1 MAAQRTVQMDVAA
14 LLLAVD
20 PLVTF
25 AVETRVSC
33 TKRKRVQ
40 AMSRTVPNDH
50 ELTQVPL
57 FAELSRKQLRL
68 ASRLTTPL
76 DLPAGQVLARQGSVG
91 AEFFVVLE
99 GVVEVVRS
107 GDLVATRG
115 PGSPLGEIALLGAR
129 PRTATLIAQTPV
141 HARARVNGS
150 SPVCWRKSPRS
161 QTDCMRS

>member
-1 MAAQRTVQMDVAA
+1 
-14 LLLAVD
+14 
-20 PLVTF
+20 
-25 AVETRVSC
+25 
-33 TKRKRVQ
+33 
-40 AMSRTVPNDH
+40 MSRTVPTDH

-57 FAELSRKQLRL
+57 FAELSRKQLRW

-129 PRTATLIAQTPV
+129 PRTATLIAQTQV
-141 HARARVNGS
+141 HARVA
-150 SPVCWRKSPRS
+150 S
-161 QTDCMRS
+161 QREFSGLLAEVPEISQRLHAIMIERLAA

>member
-1 MAAQRTVQMDVAA
+1 
-14 LLLAVD
+14 
-20 PLVTF
+20 
-25 AVETRVSC
+25 
-33 TKRKRVQ
+33 
-40 AMSRTVPNDH
+40 MSRTVPTDH

-57 FAELSRKQLRL
+57 FAELSRKQLSL

-115 PGSPLGEIALLGAR
+115 AGSPLGEIALLGAR

-141 HARARVNGS
+141 HARVA
-150 SPVCWRKSPRS
+150 S
-161 QTDCMRS
+161 QREFSGLLAEVPEISQRLHAIMMERLAA